1 MAAGRAIG
9 RDLLAISLSCF
20 CRAFWGNSP
29 LSSASWVHRRYSTVQ
44 QIRSLINSVE
54 KTETEAKY
62 WVPVFTLENLR
73 VMERAVP
80 CKTSRSIE
88 TTAYRSV
95 KRKREGPPAGGG
107 RLVVSPAA
115 SFD

>member
-1 MAAGRAIG
+1 MAAGSAIG
-9 RDLLAISLSCF
+9 RDFLIISLSCI

-44 QIRSLINSVE
+44 QIRSFINSVE
-54 KTETEAKY
+54 KTEIEARY
-62 WVPVFTLENLR
+62 CVPVFTLENLR

-80 CKTSRSIE
+80 CKTRRSIE
-88 TTAYRSV
+88 PTAYRLVRS
-95 KRKREGPPAGGG
+95 RREGPPAGGG

-115 SFD
+115 IFD